1 MSTITA
7 TFALTITAQTLVN
20 FTGGG
25 QELLNISVKANPTE
39 IIADGTSSSEITV
52 TVKNTLNNP
61 IQNVEVLFK
70 TSLGLIDATALTNGI
85 GVATANL
92 ISERSDGIAL
102 ITAELRGITQ
112 TTQVSFVGTQIEITA
127 QPEALEADGSAQTV
141 IRVSLRDGAGIPIES
156 ALITLQTVDAVF
168 SNDSTIIKGFSD
180 VNGIL
185 IDSLKSVIQGV
196 ASVTAAAAG
205 KQTSTSIKF
214 TRLVTTL
221 VADTNSIAANDS
233 VRLTFTIA
241 DLDGS
246 PQTGEQVLFFT
257 NLGDVNPPESVTDAN
272 GQAFTYL
279 SSTIG
284 GVATVS
290 AKVTNNLVTPTP
302 PTTIVTIVSAPPA
315 NIKLI
320 VDPVVVA
327 VNGGTVELTAI
338 VTDISG
344 NPVANRI
351 VSFKIVQGPAGGE
364 SIDPTF
370 AVTDATG
377 SAKSIFKSGSIGSK
391 TVNSVI
397 LRATLQEVSISDEA
411 FLTIAGEPSRINTSS
426 SPPPVDNQDGTF
438 SLAIGSI
445 VSDINGNPVTDGT
458 LVHYSTNPPIG
469 VILSPIETEN
479 GKASTSLIYPTN
491 SAGDNITI
499 IASSREISDTLI
511 INQLPTAGV
520 AGFVDS
526 LKIKGA
532 NDNSILADGESVT
545 LFRVLIVDPTQNPVA
560 GVIVDFTVNPGN
572 NGTGLTQ
579 DQLLADGTQNPNWGI
594 ASFALKSV
602 SSKEDLY
609 PAVTVSAGGRTV
621 IFQENGIPDQL
632 DPFLYRGITLTTNS
646 ERDTIKVGETVTIK
660 ALLKETTNSVALSSR
675 KVTFGSSLGF
685 IVNEETTNDRGEI
698 EILFEAGEDSGL
710 VKINATFGTNIKD
723 STFVFIQQE
732 AVKPAANIFVTADTS
747 FIKIKGGDGPNSTGL
762 TVRITNTDNNPVVEG
777 LPVNLA
783 TTLGTFVSTGINA
796 VLLFT
801 NEEGIVKEQLQSG
814 TQTGTAVITAVS
826 GSATTTLSLVTFQAG
841 IPDIITVSADTV
853 GTLLTGNLIQIGVSA
868 LITDLNGN
876 PVASGTLVSFSTE
889 DDGSGNNPGVSI
901 MSTASTNDFGIITTT
916 MTYTVADIGKG
927 LRIRAAAGGVSG
939 FRDIKLPPAQ

>member
-1 MSTITA
+1 
-7 TFALTITAQTLVN
+7 
-20 FTGGG
+20 
-25 QELLNISVKANPTE
+25 
-39 IIADGTSSSEITV
+39 
-52 TVKNTLNNP
+52 
-61 IQNVEVLFK
+61 
-70 TSLGLIDATALTNGI
+70 
-85 GVATANL
+85 
-92 ISERSDGIAL
+92 
-102 ITAELRGITQ
+102 
-112 TTQVSFVGTQIEITA
+112 
-127 QPEALEADGSAQTV
+127 
-141 IRVSLRDGAGIPIES
+141 
-156 ALITLQTVDAVF
+156 
-168 SNDSTIIKGFSD
+168 
-180 VNGIL
+180 
-185 IDSLKSVIQGV
+185 V

-327 VNGGTVELTAI
+327 VNGGAVDLTAI

-351 VSFKIVQGPAGGE
+351 VSFKIIQGPAGGE

-411 FLTIAGEPSRINTSS
+411 SLTIAWVTSRINTSS

-458 LVHYSTNPPIG
+458 LVHFSTNPPIG

-511 INQLPTAGV
+511 INQLP
-520 AGFVDS
+520 
-526 LKIKGA
+526 
-532 NDNSILADGESVT
+532 
-545 LFRVLIVDPTQNPVA
+545 
-560 GVIVDFTVNPGN
+560 
-572 NGTGLTQ
+572 
-579 DQLLADGTQNPNWGI
+579 
-594 ASFALKSV
+594 
-602 SSKEDLY
+602 
-609 PAVTVSAGGRTV
+609 SAGL
-621 IFQENGIPDQL
+621 L
-632 DPFLYRGITLTTNS
+632 DN
-646 ERDTIKVGETVTIK
+646 
-660 ALLKETTNSVALSSR
+660 
-675 KVTFGSSLGF
+675 
-685 IVNEETTNDRGEI
+685 
-698 EILFEAGEDSGL
+698 
-710 VKINATFGTNIKD
+710 
-723 STFVFIQQE
+723 
-732 AVKPAANIFVTADTS
+732 
-747 FIKIKGGDGPNSTGL
+747 
-762 TVRITNTDNNPVVEG
+762 
-777 LPVNLA
+777 
-783 TTLGTFVSTGINA
+783 
-796 VLLFT
+796 
-801 NEEGIVKEQLQSG
+801 
-814 TQTGTAVITAVS
+814 
-826 GSATTTLSLVTFQAG
+826 
-841 IPDIITVSADTV
+841 ITVSADTV
-853 GTLLTGNLIQIGVSA
+853 GVLLAGNLVQISVSA

-889 DDGSGNNPGVSI
+889 DDGSGDNPGVSI
-901 MSTASTNDFGIITTT
+901 MSTVSTDDFGIITTT

-927 LRIRAAAGGVSG
+927 LRIRATAGGVSG